1 MKRLSQYIA
10 WLLIVN
16 MFLATGCKKSEYLT
30 DGGVHDTKTSLS
42 NYDYLQ
48 QNSWQLFDTLLLM
61 VDHYQLKDEINK
73 AATFFAPTDFSIAR
87 YLKLKLD
94 SIHLIDENLTYTL
107 DDMYGDLS
115 ADSVRQYL
123 LGEKIELANAPNTI
137 TPHITLAKTSCAVQ
151 KFLQTDE
158 GYYRWGSSPV
168 YSLYYIKVRGSLDDP
183 NNPPLPNDPSV
194 DSRVLCQTTGIGT
207 SSGNT
212 VLHVLANTHV
222 FVRF

>member
-1 MKRLSQYIA
+1 MKKHTQHIA
-10 WLLIVN
+10 WLLIVITL
-16 MFLATGCKKSEYLT
+16 LATGCKKSEYLT
-30 DGGVHDTKTSLS
+30 DGGVHDPITSLS

-48 QNSWQLFDTLLLM
+48 QNNWQLFDTLLLI

-73 AATFFAPTDFSIAR
+73 APTFFAPTDFSIAR

-94 SIHLIDENLTYTL
+94 SVQLIDENLTYTL
-107 DDMYGDLS
+107 NDMYKDLS

-123 LGEKIELANAPNTI
+123 LGEKVELSNTPTAI
-137 TPHITLAKTSCAVQ
+137 TPHITKAKTSCAVQ
-151 KFLQTDE
+151 KFLQTDG
-158 GYYRWGSSPV
+158 GYYQWGSSPV
-168 YSLYYIKVRGSLDDP
+168 YSLYYIKVRGTLDDP
-183 NNPPLPNDPSV
+183 NNPPLPNDPNV

-207 SSGNT
+207 SSGST